1 MSKVVLNDVAAGY
14 NVSTINSNFDKIET
28 ALNNKVLYR
37 DNPTG
42 EPNELKS
49 DLDFNGKNAYN
60 VGTLGVS
67 SIEIGGVSLEPGD
80 AVTNATIQPFEF
92 TATAGQTQFSV
103 SPFTPTTTAL
113 LVEVNG
119 ISIPTSSVATS
130 GSTVTIPAC
139 ELGDEVIIRV
149 FTRAVGGVSPAT
161 GDNVSFVQSGAGA
174 VTRNVQS
181 KLREIVSVKD
191 FGAVGDGVT
200 NDTTAIQ
207 NAINSVSNVGG
218 SYTLYFPEGTYKLT
232 APLNITTALR
242 IVGDGCSPYVTNT
255 GNRGGGSWLYFA
267 HTGRGISVDGTG
279 MLSGIVFEQFGTF
292 RDQPTPAPAWSPN
305 AHDYDIW
312 VDNADVTIDEV
323 TLLNPT
329 KGFKL
334 VNTQAG
340 RLTIK
345 RLRGQ
350 PLQIGLDI
358 DECYDLPQIANVHFW
373 PYWQDNANVHAY
385 TMANL
390 DAIYLRRV
398 DNPQI
403 TNAFTIFARAGVR
416 ITQSAAGSVSKLLLA
431 NCDFDRGAFGLWID
445 STVTSMTA
453 TKVVNFSC
461 YGETGLAGSKA
472 IFVQGSNCSLQ
483 LENIG
488 TENHNQNAIR
498 VEGTG
503 NFVSV
508 GNADFSNWNQS
519 GSGFPAIEASNGNTV
534 QVSQPPRTT
543 GGGGAAVYGTTTG
556 TIYADDLW
564 MSYTPTVTAQTG
576 SITTLGAVAAR
587 YKRRGSLVDVII
599 DITITTNGTGAGDVR
614 FTLPFT
620 SAGFSNGAGREI
632 ALTGNAT
639 SLQATVASN
648 VCQIIRYDNAYPG
661 ASGARLVGLI
671 SYRV

>member
-14 NVSTINSNFDKIET
+14 TVSTINNNFQRIED
-28 ALNNKVLYR
+28 ALNNEVLFR
-37 DNPTG
+37 DSPEG
-42 EPNELKS
+42 EPNQLES
-49 DLDFNGKNAYN
+49 DLDLNGKNLYN
-60 VGTLGVS
+60 AGTISVS
-67 SIEIGGVSLEPGD
+67 GIDIGGVTLEPGD
-80 AVTNATIQPFEF
+80 AVVNATIQPFEF
-92 TATAGQTQFSV
+92 TATNGQTTFSV
-103 SPFTPTTTAL
+103 SPFTPTTSAL

-119 ISIPTSSVATS
+119 ISIPTSSISTS
-130 GSTVTIPAC
+130 MSSVTIPARVA
-139 ELGDEVIIRV
+139 GDKVIIRV
-149 FTRAVGGVSPAT
+149 FTRAIGPAPT
-161 GDNVSFVQSGAGA
+161 AEEMQFIQSGSGA
-174 VTRNVQS
+174 VTRSVQS
-181 KLREIVSVKD
+181 KLRDVVNVKD

-200 NDTTAIQ
+200 DDTSAIQ
-207 NAINSVSNVGG
+207 AAINFVKSSGITY
-218 SYTLYFPEGTYKLT
+218 SLYLPEGVYKT
-232 APLNITTALR
+232 TSKLNIDSALR
-242 IVGDGCSPYVTNT
+242 IVGEGCSPYVTNT

-279 MLSGIVFEQFGTF
+279 MLSGIVFENFGTF
-292 RDQPTPAPAWSPN
+292 RDQPIPAPGWVPT

-312 VDNADVTIDEV
+312 VDNADVTLDEI

-334 VNTQAG
+334 SNTQAG

-350 PLQIGLDI
+350 PLQIGIDI
-358 DECYDLPQIANVHFW
+358 DECYDLPQITNVHFW

-385 TMANL
+385 TMSNL

-431 NCDFDRGAFGLWID
+431 NSDFDRGAFGIWVD

-461 YGETGLAGSKA
+461 FGETGLSGSKA
-472 IFVQGSNCSLQ
+472 IFIQGSNCSLQ

-488 TENHNQNAIR
+488 AENHNQNAIR

-508 GNADFSNWNQS
+508 GNADLFNWNRS
-519 GSGFPAIEASNGNTV
+519 GSGFPAIEAANGNTI
-534 QVSQPPRTT
+534 QLAQPPRTT
-543 GGGGAAVYGTTTG
+543 GGGGAAVYGTSTG

-564 MSYTPTVTAQTG
+564 VTYTPTVTTQIG
-576 SITTLGAVAAR
+576 SITTLGSVVAL
-587 YKRRGSLVDVII
+587 YKRRGALVDVLI

-620 SAGFSNGAGREI
+620 SAGFSNGAGREV
-632 ALTGNAT
+632 ALTGNVT
-639 SLQATVASN
+639 SLQSTPASN
-648 VCQIIRYDNAYPG
+648 LCQIIRYDNTYPG
-661 ASGARLVGLI
+661 TSGARLVGFI
-671 SYRV
+671 SYRI